1 MEQEGGEEESG
12 GVMEGSQ
19 MTSSQGKL
27 SVGLVQ
33 MEARGH
39 RGHPGGHFC
48 TLQGSVLDGDYC
60 GPTTPEEVD
69 ESRDAVTFHPSHV
82 L

>member
-1 MEQEGGEEESG
+1 MN
-12 GVMEGSQ
+12 
-19 MTSSQGKL
+19 SSQGKQ

-33 MEARGH
+33 MEPRGH
-39 RGHPGGHFC
+39 RGHPEGHVC

-60 GPTTPEEVD
+60 GSTTPEEVD
-69 ESRDAVTFHPSHV
+69 ESRDSVTFHLSHV